1 VHGVAGVAQRIGETA
16 DGIGE
21 PERVVEDDDLSHAQE
36 HKRSLG
42 ISASAWCGVDGAS
55 PSEEHVPAPQ
65 LSGITAPSDTSE
77 RSRG

>member
-1 VHGVAGVAQRIGETA
+1 VGHTVLDRGEPSAVVQVGRVHGVAGVAQRIGETA

-42 ISASAWCGVDGAS
+42 ISTSAW
-55 PSEEHVPAPQ
+55 
-65 LSGITAPSDTSE
+65 
-77 RSRG
+77 